1 MPKKSGEPRK
11 KRNGADLSD
20 GSRTLGEVAFREI
33 RRRVLDGTFEAGMPL
48 RLERLKS
55 EFSVGFTPLREAL
68 MRLLS
73 EGLVDMEGQR
83 GFRVASVS
91 IADLEDVMF
100 SRAEVEAIAL
110 KEAIERGDD
119 EWEAAIVGA
128 YHRMSRRPQIDPDT
142 GLIAEGWAE
151 AHLQFHRSL
160 IDACRSRWIKR
171 FWQTLFDQ
179 AQRYRHIAIVH
190 GSSARDDSKEHHRLM
205 DAVLS
210 RAASTALAASRA
222 HIESTT
228 RVART
233 FLQQMAE
240 QPQPRERRQRKEL
253 MRPGS

>member
-1 MPKKSGEPRK
+1 MPKNSEGPRK
-11 KRNGADLSD
+11 KRDGADLSD

-48 RLERLKS
+48 RLERLRL

-68 MRLLS
+68 MRLSS

-100 SRAEVEAIAL
+100 SRAEIEAIAL

-128 YHRMSRRPQIDPDT
+128 YHRMSRRPQIDPAT

-160 IDACRSRWIKR
+160 IDACSSRWVKR

-190 GSSARDDSKEHHRLM
+190 GGRARDDSEEHYQLM
-205 DAVLS
+205 NAVLS
-210 RAASTALAASRA
+210 RTASTALAASRA

-228 RVART
+228 RVARA
-233 FLQQMAE
+233 FLQQDTVSS
-240 QPQPRERRQRKEL
+240 QQRDGRGTTRVPE
-253 MRPGS
+253 